1 MRGAAGA
8 AISPAPTIPS
18 LQEHPMAW
26 LRVVEALK
34 APVGGAVTVK
44 GWVRTRRDSKA
55 DGGLSFIEV
64 HDGSCFAS
72 IQVVA
77 RASLPNYTTDILKIG
92 PGCSVE
98 VQGKLVASQGKG
110 QAVEV
115 VADEVRVDG
124 WVENPDQYPV
134 AKKGHTFEYL
144 REVAHLRPR
153 TNTFGAVARV
163 RHCLS
168 MAIHRFFHERN
179 FYWVH
184 TPIITGSDCEGAG
197 QMFRVSTLDLLNLPR
212 AAGSGLQPA
221 VAGAKAH
228 GDPLHASA
236 PAQAAEPGHPSPP
249 RHSHTGHAAGHG
261 AARHFPQDGAIDWS
275 QDFFGKES
283 HLTVSGQLNVETYAC
298 ALSNVYT
305 FGPTFRAEN
314 SNTSRHLA
322 EFWMIEP
329 EMAFC
334 DLQRNSEIAE
344 DLLKYVI
351 RAVLTERADDMKF
364 FDDRI
369 EKGIIDRLKHV
380 MDTPFRRLNYTEAI
394 EVLEKAIA
402 GGKKFE
408 FPVKWGTDLQSEHE
422 RFLTEEHFKQP
433 VILMNY
439 PKGIK
444 AFYMR
449 LSDDGKTVAAMD
461 VLVPK
466 IGEIIGGS
474 QREERLDVLDARLD
488 EMNLNKQDYW
498 WYRDLRRYGTVPHAG
513 FGLGFERLI
522 LFVTGMQ
529 NIRDVIPFPRAP
541 KQAEF

>member
-1 MRGAAGA
+1 M
-8 AISPAPTIPS
+8 PATS
-18 LQEHPMAW
+18 GW
-26 LRVVEALK
+26 LSVSHALK
-34 APVGGAVTVK
+34 SAPGTPVTVK

-55 DGGLSFIEV
+55 EGGMSFIAL
-64 HDGSCFAS
+64 HDGTCFDTIQIVAKADLANYSSDVAKLVTGAS
-72 IQVVA
+72 IECDGTIVTN
-77 RASLPNYTTDILKIG
+77 P
-92 PGCSVE
+92 
-98 VQGKLVASQGKG
+98 KG
-110 QAVEV
+110 GAEI
-115 VADEVRVDG
+115 AATAVRVIG
-124 WVENPDQYPV
+124 WVEDPDKYPIQP
-134 AKKGHTFEYL
+134 KPHSFEYL
-144 REVAHLRPR
+144 REVAHLRVR

-168 MAIHRFFHERN
+168 MAIHRFFHERG
-179 FYWVH
+179 FFWVH

-197 QMFRVSTLDLLNLPR
+197 QMFRVSTLDFVNMPR
-212 AAGSGLQPA
+212 TSGPAGAGVPA
-221 VAGAKAH
+221 VSAAKDQ
-228 GDPLHASA
+228 GDKLAVATTAATAA
-236 PAQAAEPGHPSPP
+236 PAKLSA
-249 RHSHTGHAAGHG
+249 HTALGG
-261 AARHFPQDGAIDWS
+261 IDFS

-283 HLTVSGQLNVETYAC
+283 HLTVSGQLNVETYCC

-334 DLQRNSEIAE
+334 DLMRDSQIAE
-344 DLLKYVI
+344 ELLKYLVST
-351 RAVLTERADDMKF
+351 VLTERADDMKF
-364 FDDRI
+364 FDERI
-369 EKGIIDRLKHV
+369 EKGIIERLKHV
-380 MDTPFRRLNYTEAI
+380 LETPFRRLNYTEAI
-394 EVLEKAIA
+394 EILEKAIKD
-402 GGKKFE
+402 GKKFE
-408 FPVKWGTDLQSEHE
+408 YPVKWGTDLQSEHE
-422 RFLTEEHFKQP
+422 RYLTEEHFKQP

-449 LSDDGKTVAAMD
+449 LNDDGKTVAAMD

-474 QREERLDVLDARLD
+474 QREERLEVLDARLE
-488 EMNLNKQDYW
+488 EMKLDKADYW